1 MRALLRPLAARA
13 AGNPIEVIVAGFI
26 FATLAYFHVLDAIRH
41 STFLS
46 PSVPPALRPA
56 HALLTGNTWAAVSSD
71 VWDSSTDVN
80 NRLELQQLVFGLDS
94 SRGMSLK
101 KSFAPDTTLADS
113 AVKDALA
120 NATTQLS
127 SLASHAFFT
136 SGSRSATLTLALP
149 SGSAHASTVASLKKG
164 SSTSALKLTLESPP
178 SAAELLRRGRWAAY
192 ALRALVLR
200 FSELARA
207 ADSLDILLVLAGY
220 VLMHVTFFR
229 LVLAAR
235 ALGSNFW
242 LTAAILTSSTFAFVL
257 ALPVAL
263 HLGIPVDP
271 VLLTEA
277 LPFLVC
283 TVGFDKPLRLAR
295 AVFTHEHLYAPVSTS
310 QTSSKSDGTIT
321 PGGPRSS
328 RLAVQQTQTQ
338 TQKPAA
344 AVLVEALDRVGNAL
358 LRDYLL
364 EIFVL
369 IVGASTRVG
378 GLREMCAFAALILGL
393 DCLSG
398 VTFYVAVLGVMIEV
412 SSFSFFFMASSPSLV
427 FDFTI
432 YFFCFSLHF

>member
-1 MRALLRPLAARA
+1 MRAILRPLAARA

-46 PSVPPALRPA
+46 PSVPPTLKPA
-56 HALLTGNTWAAVSSD
+56 HALLTGNNWAAVSED
-71 VWDSSTDVN
+71 VWSAATDVKS
-80 NRLELQQLVFGLDS
+80 RLELQQLVFSLDS
-94 SRGMSLK
+94 SRGTK
-101 KSFAPDTTLADS
+101 KGAFPSEVVLSDPVIS
-113 AVKDALA
+113 EALA
-120 NATTQLS
+120 SATGQLS
-127 SLASHAFFT
+127 DLAQHSFLT
-136 SGSRSATLTLALP
+136 SGSRTATLTLALP
-149 SGSAHASTVASLKKG
+149 AGTENDSYARTHALT
-164 SSTSALKLTLESPP
+164 ALRRGNLTNPGLRLTLEAAP

-242 LTAAILTSSTFAFVL
+242 LATAIITSSTLAFVL
-257 ALPVAL
+257 ALPLAL

-295 AVFTHEHLYAPVSTS
+295 AVFTHEHLYAPVSPTVS
-310 QTSSKSDGTIT
+310 NDGTIT
-321 PGGPRSS
+321 PGGPRGRAAASAPPS
-328 RLAVQQTQTQ
+328 
-338 TQKPAA
+338 QKPTAT
-344 AVLVEALDRVGNAL
+344 VLVEALDRVGNAI
-358 LRDYLL
+358 LRDYAL

-369 IVGASTRVG
+369 VVGASSRVG
-378 GLREMCAFAALILGL
+378 GLREMCAFAALILTL
-393 DCLSG
+393 DCLSSA
-398 VTFYVAVLGVMIEV
+398 TFYVAVIGVMIEV
-412 SSFSFFFMASSPSLV
+412 RVILLSMCSFFRP
-427 FDFTI
+427 
-432 YFFCFSLHF
+432 FFIIT